1 MYEIFTQI
9 NIFFVIFILIV
20 SLVVILKTTD
30 VLVENAVVLS
40 EIWGLPEM
48 IIGATI
54 ISIGTTLPE
63 LSSSVIATLK
73 GGEGFALGNAVG
85 STITNTSLVL
95 GVGALFGKIPVNKES
110 SRKLS
115 LLIFVVALL
124 ILPILITKIGKD
136 NGLLH
141 QWLGVVFLIL
151 IPVYILILIKQEG
164 KIKKINKDL
173 EYYEEMKKDKNKSTI
188 FFTFIKIIL
197 SAIIIA
203 LSATSLVDSAEVIA
217 KRIGVSDIVISST
230 IIAFGTSVP
239 EISTTISAVKSNHG
253 GLALGNVM
261 GANILNILFVLGA
274 SLALSSDGLI
284 VAKNFY
290 NIHIPV
296 LILVLAVY
304 SYFAYNKNK
313 NEISKKEGILMIS
326 IYLLYIIGNLI
337 SIILG

>member
-1 MYEIFTQI
+1 MKEVFTQI
-9 NIFFVIFILIV
+9 NTIFVMFFFIL

-30 VLVENAVVLS
+30 ILVENAVVLS

-54 ISIGTTLPE
+54 VSLGTTLPE
-63 LSSSVIATLK
+63 LSSSVIAALQ
-73 GGEGFALGNAVG
+73 GGGGFAIGNAVG

-95 GVGALFGKIPVNKES
+95 GVGALFGKIPVSKES

-115 LLIFVVALL
+115 LLIFVVSLL
-124 ILPILITKIGKD
+124 ILPTLITKIGKD
-136 NGLLH
+136 SGLLPS
-141 QWLGVVFLIL
+141 WIGVVFLVL
-151 IPVYILILIKQEG
+151 IPVYILVLIRQED
-164 KIKKINKDL
+164 KTKKINIDS
-173 EYYEEMKKDKNKSTI
+173 EYYEEMKRDKNKSTI
-188 FFTFIKIIL
+188 FFTFIKIFL
-197 SAIIIA
+197 SAIVIA

-239 EISTTISAVKSNHG
+239 EISTTISAVKGNHG

-274 SLALSSDGLI
+274 SLALSSNGII
-284 VAKNFY
+284 VEKNFY
-290 NIHIPV
+290 NIHIPI

-304 SYFAYNKNK
+304 GYFAYNKKK
-313 NEISKKEGILMIS
+313 NEISKKEGILMIA
-326 IYLLYIIGNLI
+326 IYLLYLTGNLV
-337 SIILG
+337 SVM

>member
-1 MYEIFTQI
+1 MYEIFTQL
-9 NIFFVIFILIV
+9 NNFFVIIIFIV
-20 SLVVILKTTD
+20 SLIVILKTTD
-30 VLVENAVVLS
+30 ILVENAVILS

-73 GGEGFALGNAVG
+73 GGGGFALGNAVG

-95 GVGALFGKIPVNKES
+95 GVGVLFGKIPVSKES

-115 LLIFVVALL
+115 LLIFVVSLL
-124 ILPILITKIGKD
+124 ILPILITKIDKE
-136 NGLLH
+136 NGLLP
-141 QWLGVVFLIL
+141 QWLGVIFLIL
-151 IPVYILILIKQEG
+151 IPVYILILIKQEEKTKKL
-164 KIKKINKDL
+164 KIDSA
-173 EYYEEMKKDKNKSTI
+173 YYQEMKKDKSKSTI
-188 FFTFIKIIL
+188 IFNFIKIFL

-217 KRIGVSDIVISST
+217 IRIGVSDIVISST

-253 GLALGNVM
+253 DLALGNVM
-261 GANILNILFVLGA
+261 GANILNILFVLGT
-274 SLALSSDGLI
+274 SLALSSDGII

-296 LILVLAVY
+296 LILVLSVY
-304 SYFAYNKNK
+304 GYFAYNKNK

-326 IYLLYIIGNLI
+326 IYLIYIIGNLI
-337 SIILG
+337 SVI

>member
-1 MYEIFTQI
+1 MQEIFTQI
-9 NIFFVIFILIV
+9 NIFFVTGIFVLSLI
-20 SLVVILKTTD
+20 VILKTTD
-30 VLVENAVVLS
+30 ILVENAVVLS

-54 ISIGTTLPE
+54 VSLGTTLPE
-63 LSSSVIATLK
+63 LSSSVIASLQ
-73 GGEGFALGNAVG
+73 GGGGFAIGNAVG

-95 GVGALFGKIPVNKES
+95 GAGALFGKIPVSKET

-115 LLIFVVALL
+115 LLIFVVSLL
-124 ILPILITKIGKD
+124 VLPTLITKIGKD
-136 NGLLH
+136 SGLLP

-151 IPVYILILIKQEG
+151 IPVYIFILIRQED
-164 KIKKINKDL
+164 KTKKSSVDA
-173 EYYEEMKKDKNKSTI
+173 EYYEELKKDKNNSKI
-188 FFTFIKIIL
+188 FITFIKIFL

-217 KRIGVSDIVISST
+217 KRIGISDIVISST

-274 SLALSSDGLI
+274 SLALSPGGII
-284 VAKNFY
+284 VVNNFY

-296 LILVLAVY
+296 LIIVLAVY
-304 SYFAYNKNK
+304 GYFAYNKNK
-313 NEISKKEGILMIS
+313 NEISKKEGILMIA
-326 IYLLYIIGNLI
+326 IYLLYLTGNLI
-337 SIILG
+337 SII

>member
-1 MYEIFTQI
+1 MHEVFAQI
-9 NIFFVIFILIV
+9 NTFFVTLFFIL
-20 SLVVILKTTD
+20 SLVIILKMTD

-54 ISIGTTLPE
+54 VSLGTTLPE
-63 LSSSVIATLK
+63 LSSSVIAALQ
-73 GGEGFALGNAVG
+73 GGGGFAIGNAVG

-95 GVGALFGKIPVNKES
+95 GAGALFGKIPVSRES

-115 LLIFVVALL
+115 LLIFVVSLL
-124 ILPILITKIGKD
+124 ILPTLITKIGKD
-136 NGLLH
+136 SGLLP
-141 QWLGVVFLIL
+141 QWLGVIFLAL
-151 IPVYILILIKQEG
+151 IPVYILILIKQG
-164 KIKKINKDL
+164 DKTKKINVDSKH
-173 EYYEEMKKDKNKSTI
+173 YEEIKGSKSKI
-188 FFTFIKIIL
+188 FFTFIKIFL
-197 SAIIIA
+197 SAVIIA
-203 LSATSLVDSAEVIA
+203 LSAVSLVDSAEVIA
-217 KRIGVSDIVISST
+217 RRIGVSDIVISST

-274 SLALSSDGLI
+274 SLALSSDGII
-284 VAKNFY
+284 VTKNFY

-296 LILVLAVY
+296 LITVLAVY

-313 NEISKKEGILMIS
+313 NEIRKREGILMIA
-326 IYLLYIIGNLI
+326 IYLLYLTGNLI
-337 SIILG
+337 SIMFIH

>member
-1 MYEIFTQI
+1 MYEILTQL
-9 NIFFVIFILIV
+9 NIFFVMIIFIV
-20 SLVVILKTTD
+20 SLIVILKTTD

-73 GGEGFALGNAVG
+73 GGGGFALGNAVG

-95 GVGALFGKIPVNKES
+95 GAGALFGKIPVSKES

-115 LLIFVVALL
+115 LLIFVVSLL
-124 ILPILITKIGKD
+124 ILPILIIKIVKG
-136 NGLLH
+136 NGLLP
-141 QWLGVVFLIL
+141 QWLGVIFLVL
-151 IPVYILILIKQEG
+151 IPVYILILIKQEEKT
-164 KIKKINKDL
+164 KIPEIDS
-173 EYYEEMKKDKNKSTI
+173 EHFQEMKKNKNKSEILFTI
-188 FFTFIKIIL
+188 IKIFL
-197 SAIIIA
+197 SAVIIA
-203 LSATSLVDSAEVIA
+203 LSATSLVDSAEVTA

-274 SLALSSDGLI
+274 SLALSSDGIL
-284 VAKNFY
+284 VAKEFY

-296 LILVLAVY
+296 LILVLSVY
-304 SYFAYNKNK
+304 GYFAYNHKK

-326 IYLLYIIGNLI
+326 IYLIYIIGNLI
-337 SIILG
+337 SVI